1 MSYAIFR
8 VEPINKLSDLAQ
20 IGSHNKRE
28 KKSYKSNPD
37 IVISKTKNNIEVVPL
52 ANKYIKG
59 FYELTKEYKQEHD
72 KRMETMRDDRKR
84 SFRQMV
90 DDSNNVVAD
99 ELLFTSDLDFFKDM
113 NKKQI
118 KKWADTCM
126 DFVYNDL
133 GYKKEQVLHAT
144 VHLDEKTPHLHC
156 VVVPLIKKF
165 DKRTN
170 SEKWTISKK
179 QYIKDKAH
187 LSKLQDKYYER
198 LINNNFDLERGIKN
212 SDNEHISIKEFKKI
226 TKKLD
231 NRLEKQ
237 NYLMTRDYEELE
249 EKLKTSKPTI
259 TGKEVKIDKD
269 TFETL
274 NNFMDTS
281 KRVIKEMPNNQA
293 LFQELTDYTSSYKE
307 LETEKRNIQYEV
319 NRLKYKNDELQ
330 KENRKLKNYLHV
342 ILQSLKLFFHRLLK
356 IGVEQDKDNVVNE
369 ITSYYDNDL
378 YTSNDLH
385 DIADDTSKEDEIND
399 YIYNKNYEYEDDG
412 IDI

>member
-37 IVISKTKNNIEVVPL
+37 IDISKTKNNIEVVPL
-52 ANKYIKG
+52 ADKYIKG

-126 DFVYNDL
+126 GFVYNDL

-342 ILQSLKLFFHRLLK
+342 ILQSLKIFFHRLLK

>member
-1 MSYAIFR
+1 M
-8 VEPINKLSDLAQ
+8 LDL
-20 IGSHNKRE
+20 
-28 KKSYKSNPD
+28 
-37 IVISKTKNNIEVVPL
+37 
-52 ANKYIKG
+52 
-59 FYELTKEYKQEHD
+59 
-72 KRMETMRDDRKR
+72 
-84 SFRQMV
+84 
-90 DDSNNVVAD
+90 
-99 ELLFTSDLDFFKDM
+99 
-113 NKKQI
+113 
-118 KKWADTCM
+118 
-126 DFVYNDL
+126 
-133 GYKKEQVLHAT
+133 
-144 VHLDEKTPHLHC
+144 
-156 VVVPLIKKF
+156 
-165 DKRTN
+165 
-170 SEKWTISKK
+170 
-179 QYIKDKAH
+179 
-187 LSKLQDKYYER
+187 
-198 LINNNFDLERGIKN
+198 
-212 SDNEHISIKEFKKI
+212 
-226 TKKLD
+226 
-231 NRLEKQ
+231 
-237 NYLMTRDYEELE
+237 
-249 EKLKTSKPTI
+249 
-259 TGKEVKIDKD
+259 DKD

-378 YTSNDLH
+378 YTSKDLH

>member
-37 IVISKTKNNIEVVPL
+37 IDISKTKNNIEVVPL
-52 ANKYIKG
+52 VDKYIKG
-59 FYELTKEYKQEHD
+59 FYEFTKEYKQEHD

-84 SFRQMV
+84 NFRQMV

-113 NKKQI
+113 NQKQI
-118 KKWADTCM
+118 KRWADTCM

-170 SEKWTISKK
+170 SDKWTISKK

-187 LSKLQDKYYER
+187 LSKLHDKYYER
-198 LINNNFDLERGIKN
+198 LINNNFDLERGNKN
-212 SDNEHISIKEFKKI
+212 SDNEHISIKEFKKN

-231 NRLEKQ
+231 
-237 NYLMTRDYEELE
+237 
-249 EKLKTSKPTI
+249 
-259 TGKEVKIDKD
+259 
-269 TFETL
+269 
-274 NNFMDTS
+274 
-281 KRVIKEMPNNQA
+281 KR
-293 LFQELTDYTSSYKE
+293 F
-307 LETEKRNIQYEV
+307 
-319 NRLKYKNDELQ
+319 
-330 KENRKLKNYLHV
+330 
-342 ILQSLKLFFHRLLK
+342 
-356 IGVEQDKDNVVNE
+356 
-369 ITSYYDNDL
+369 
-378 YTSNDLH
+378 
-385 DIADDTSKEDEIND
+385 
-399 YIYNKNYEYEDDG
+399 
-412 IDI
+412 